1 MDVLTIG
8 ILGVLAYFAL
18 QDRQADEQPGGNDQQ
33 LPGFNPNVSI
43 EIFSIE
49 EAKNDFEIKLSAN
62 FPESLTP
69 DGKDFKNNR
78 VAGSLFYGN
87 QEIAIFRDASNFT
100 LRNDGKQRGT
110 IVKIRI
116 PKTFNPYDYNFWLNV
131 RAVGDF
137 EAKDKSKIYFN
148 NPIGLGG
155 RVEYANPL
163 EGKFSDLYKFLNR

>member
-1 MDVLTIG
+1 MDILTIG
-8 ILGVLAYFAL
+8 ILGTLAYFAL
-18 QDRQADEQPGGNDQQ
+18 QDRQPDEPGGGNQG
-33 LPGFNPNVSI
+33 LPGFNPGVSVEIVSI
-43 EIFSIE
+43 KQ
-49 EAKNDFEIKLSAN
+49 AKNDFEIELSAN

-87 QEIAIFRDASNFT
+87 QEIATFRDASNFT
-100 LRNDGKQRGT
+100 LRNDGRQRGSRF
-110 IVKIRI
+110 KIRI

-137 EAKDKSKIYFN
+137 EAKDKTKIYFN

-155 RVEYANPL
+155 MKGSNVPFS
-163 EGKFSDLYKFLNR
+163 FSDLYEFLNR